1 MANNRELSQLGSIIN
16 IDNSNKSVGFG
27 ASVGIGTNQ
36 PGYKLDV
43 NGDVNFSG
51 DLYQNGSL
59 FTSGLGVGLSTE
71 TPNSGVIAGRI
82 GTGFTDMNFIGTGI
96 TITGYGS
103 TVVVDMSS
111 IAAASAGQG
120 GDDIVRFAIALG

>member
-43 NGDVNFSG
+43 KGDVNFDG
-51 DLYQNGSL
+51 DLYQNGQL
-59 FTSGLGVGLSTE
+59 FTSGTGIGNT
-71 TPNSGVIAGRI
+71 TINPQSGVVNGRV
-82 GTGFTDMNFIGTGI
+82 GTGFTDINFVGSGI
-96 TITGYGS
+96 TVTGYGS

-111 IAAASAGQG
+111 IAAASAAGS
-120 GDDIVRFAIALG
+120 DDAIVFAVAFG

>member
-16 IDNSNKSVGFG
+16 IDDSNKSVGFG

-43 NGDVNFSG
+43 KGDVNFDG
-51 DLYQNGSL
+51 DLYQNGQL
-59 FTSGLGVGLSTE
+59 FTSGTGIGNT
-71 TPNSGVIAGRI
+71 TINPQSGVVNGRV
-82 GTGFTDMNFIGTGI
+82 GTGFTDINFVGSGI

-103 TVVVDMSS
+103 TVVIDMSS
-111 IAAASAGQG
+111 IAAASAAGS
-120 GDDIVRFAIALG
+120 DDAIVFAVAFG